1 MAKATLGLD
10 KPFTIKLDDTV
21 DNTTKIIVVL
31 MLDISWSMKGAALQE
46 LMDAVQTFLEALA
59 DDDYARYCVELLIL
73 TFSDDVK
80 VIHDYSFVDN
90 IYFEQN
96 LEVENMTNMG
106 KVVNFCFDSIHSKRE
121 EYKRDGVITKVPLAV
136 LITDGEPS
144 DDITD
149 AVQRSTDLIA
159 KEKLKFLGIG
169 VGDNANMKELKRFNP
184 NGKVVKSPTHDDLK
198 ELLVWVSD
206 SLSKASQA
214 APGEEVKNNAEL
226 DSKFK
231 LY

>member
-1 MAKATLGLD
+1 MAKAELNLD

-21 DNTTKIIVVL
+21 DNTTKIIVIL
-31 MLDISWSMKGAALQE
+31 MLDISYSMKGASLQE
-46 LMDAVQTFLEALA
+46 LMDAVQTFIEALL
-59 DDDYARYCVELLIL
+59 DDDYARPCIELLIM

-80 VIHDYSFVDN
+80 VIHDFSFVDD

-106 KVVNFCFDSIHSKRE
+106 KAVDFCLDTIHSKRE
-121 EYKRDGVITKVPLAV
+121 EYIRDDIDTKVPLAV

-144 DDITD
+144 DDTTD
-149 AVQRSTDLIA
+149 AAKRSTDLIA
-159 KEKLKFLGIG
+159 KDELKFLGIG
-169 VGDNANMKELKRFNP
+169 IGDKANMKELKRFNP
-184 NGKVVKSPTHDDLK
+184 NGKVIKSPTHDDLK

-206 SLSKASQA
+206 SLSKATQA
-214 APGEEVKNNAEL
+214 APGEKVQNSAEL
-226 DSKFK
+226 DPKFK